1 MDDSVRSAADSG
13 HEEPRDRA
21 AARSSVPARS
31 IPAAARGLDNGAG
44 PLHASDMPKS
54 LVLRNVPDDL
64 HRTLKA
70 RAAAARMPLAA
81 WLVRELTRVAT
92 WDSEVEMGR
101 RLATR
106 RAAARPAS
114 TVEWV
119 REERERNRNGT
130 VPGRTRSSPAGCPTP
145 AERKPGG
152 PGPKK
157 RSSRRK

>member
-1 MDDSVRSAADSG
+1 MA
-13 HEEPRDRA
+13 
-21 AARSSVPARS
+21 
-31 IPAAARGLDNGAG
+31 
-44 PLHASDMPKS
+44 KS
-54 LVLRNVPDDL
+54 LMLRNVPEEL

-70 RAAAARMPLAA
+70 RAAAAQMPLAT

-92 WDSEVEMGR
+92 WDTEVEVAR

-130 VPGRTRSSPAGCPTP
+130 TPGRTRNSPAGCPTP
-145 AERKPGG
+145 VERKPGS
-152 PGPKK
+152 PGPKR